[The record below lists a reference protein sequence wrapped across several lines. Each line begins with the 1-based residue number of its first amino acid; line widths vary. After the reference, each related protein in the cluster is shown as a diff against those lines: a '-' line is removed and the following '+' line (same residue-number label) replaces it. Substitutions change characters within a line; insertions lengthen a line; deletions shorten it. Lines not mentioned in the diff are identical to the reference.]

1 MAVFWITF
9 RISEK
14 TVSGRSYE
22 TRYTDLVEAIQTSAA
37 GTKYWQEPTS
47 FLAFES
53 IHPIET
59 LAARFKAKIAPS
71 YDLFLL
77 RQMDVKDAMICG
89 QFDDQDI
96 FTLMPYLKKA

>member
-1 MAVFWITF
+1 MSAFWVTF

-14 TVSGRSYE
+14 TVGGRTYE
-22 TRYTDLVEAIQTSAA
+22 ARYTDLVNTVHAAA
-37 GTKYWQEPTS
+37 GGTYWQEPTS

-59 LAARFKAKIAPS
+59 LAARFKSKIAPS
-71 YDLFLL
+71 HDLFLL
-77 RQMDVKDAMICG
+77 RQMDVKDAMVCG

-96 FTLMPYLKKA
+96 FKLMPYLKKA